1 MNRTIL
7 RRILFITLIFIAFTL
22 LLTACTDA
30 PTLAL
35 MRAPD
40 KTAYEFGEDLDLTGG
55 KLRLTISGVPLE
67 ITMKDNPD
75 VSFLGYD
82 CYTLGEQTVTVAY
95 RYGDLSLTVTFSVS
109 VRERASKEVGIRV
122 VPPETVRYVEGQ
134 TFDKT
139 GLKVFLRYEDG
150 SETELKEGYRL
161 SVGESVMLQDSG
173 SVTVNYREWKAS
185 FRIEVEARRIV
196 ELVLIKK
203 PSKTVYVSGESPDLS
218 DAEFAFRYNDGS
230 LETVAID
237 TKFTVLP
244 EVFRYG
250 DKSFTVVA
258 AESGADIPSV
268 TLEVEVRKKSIVA
281 DRREAGAKML
291 REIPNAPESEAT
303 YKDMYFEFDLSAD
316 EWSINEWSINGKR
329 YSLIDRLDIE
339 IDANS
344 AAAFTVKA
352 FDFTVNSEG
361 KPMLKIHLY
370 TLLAC
375 GSNTVRI
382 ETAEEIVDVMIGAEV
397 DADSEIA
404 YRVSDGRVI
413 FSEQA
418 SADDKTVAHLFSES
432 SDNIS
437 VSVQKPLVSVD
448 SACFVKLPQSFVCS
462 AVWWNGVLALAV

>member
-1 MNRTIL
+1 MNRSIF

-67 ITMKDNPD
+67 ISMKDNPD

-95 RYGDLSLTVTFSVS
+95 CYGELSLTVTFSVS

-134 TFDKT
+134 SFDKT

-161 SVGESVMLQDSG
+161 SVGESVTLQDSG
-173 SVTVNYREWKAS
+173 SVTVTYRDWKAT
-185 FRIEVEARRIV
+185 FRIEVEARSIV
-196 ELVLIKK
+196 GLVFIKK
-203 PSKTVYVSGESPDLS
+203 PSKTVYVSGELPDLS
-218 DAEFAFRYNDGS
+218 DAEVAFRYNDGS

-250 DKSFTVVA
+250 DKSVTVA
-258 AESGADIPSV
+258 AAEGEAEFPPV
-268 TLEVEVRKKSIVA
+268 TLEVEVNKKTIAA
-281 DRREAGAKML
+281 DRRETAAEML

-303 YKDMYFEFDLSAD
+303 YKDMYLEFDLSAD
-316 EWSINEWSINGKR
+316 EWSINGKQ
-329 YSLIDRLDIE
+329 YSLINNSDIK
-339 IDANS
+339 INANS

-352 FDFTVNSEG
+352 FGFTVNSEG
-361 KPMLKIHLY
+361 KPILKIHLY

-375 GSNTVRI
+375 GTKTVKI
-382 ETAEEIVDVMIGAEV
+382 ETAEEIVDVTIGAEV
-397 DADSEIA
+397 DADSEIG
-404 YRVSDGRVI
+404 YRVSDERVI
-413 FSEQA
+413 FTEQA
-418 SADDKTVAHLFSES
+418 SADDNAVAHLFSVS
-432 SDNIS
+432 SDSIS
-437 VSVQKPLVSVD
+437 VSVQKPLVAVD
-448 SACFVKLPQSFVCS
+448 SVCSVKMPQDFECS
-462 AVWWNGVLALAV
+462 AVWWNGILAFAV

>member
-1 MNRTIL
+1 M
-7 RRILFITLIFIAFTL
+7 
-22 LLTACTDA
+22 LTACTDA

-95 RYGDLSLTVTFSVS
+95 RYGDISLTVTFSVS

-122 VPPETVRYVEGQ
+122 VPPETVCYVEGQ

-150 SETELKEGYRL
+150 SETELKEDYRL
-161 SVGESVMLQDSG
+161 SVGESVTLQDSG
-173 SVTVNYREWKAS
+173 SVTVSYREWKAS
-185 FRIEVEARRIV
+185 FRIEVEARKIV

-203 PSKTVYVSGESPDLS
+203 PSKTVYVSGESPNLS

-250 DKSFTVVA
+250 DKSVTVKA
-258 AESGADIPSV
+258 AEGGADIPSV

-281 DRREAGAKML
+281 DRREAGAEML

-329 YSLIDRLDIE
+329 YSSTDNLDIK

-352 FDFTVNSEG
+352 FGFTVNSEG
-361 KPMLKIHLY
+361 KWMLKIHLY
-370 TLLAC
+370 ALFAC
-375 GSNTVRI
+375 GTNTVRI
-382 ETAEEIVDVMIGAEV
+382 ETAEEIVDVIIGAEV

-432 SDNIS
+432 SDQIS

-448 SACFVKLPQSFVCS
+448 SVCFVKLPQNFVCS
-462 AVWWNGVLALAV
+462 SVWWNGVLATV

>member
-7 RRILFITLIFIAFTL
+7 RRILFIALIFIAFTL
-22 LLTACTDA
+22 MLTACTDA

-95 RYGDLSLTVTFSVS
+95 RYGDLNLTVTFSVS
-109 VRERASKEVGIRV
+109 VRECASKEVGIRV

-196 ELVLIKK
+196 GLVLIKK
-203 PSKTVYVSGESPDLS
+203 PSKTVYVSGETPDLS
-218 DAEFAFRYNDGS
+218 DAEFAFRYNDES

-244 EVFRYG
+244 KVFRYG
-250 DKSFTVVA
+250 DNSVTVA
-258 AESGADIPSV
+258 AAEVGADIPSV

-281 DRREAGAKML
+281 DRSADVAEML
-291 REIPNAPESEAT
+291 QKIPNAPESEAT
-303 YKDMYFEFDLSAD
+303 YKNMYLEFDLSAD
-316 EWSINEWSINGKR
+316 EWSINGKEC
-329 YSLIDRLDIE
+329 SLIDNKNIK
-339 IDANS
+339 IDANF

-352 FDFTVNSEG
+352 FGFTQNSDD
-361 KPMLKIHLY
+361 KPILKIHLY

-375 GSNTVRI
+375 GTNTVKI
-382 ETAEEIVDVMIGAEV
+382 ETAEEIIDVIIGAEV
-397 DADSEIA
+397 DADLEIG
-404 YRVSDGRVI
+404 YRVSDSRVI

-418 SADDKTVAHLFSES
+418 SADDKTVVHLFSETA
-432 SDNIS
+432 DKIS

-448 SACFVKLPQSFVCS
+448 SVCFVKLPQNFVCS
-462 AVWWNGVLALAV
+462 AVWWNGVLATV

>member
-95 RYGDLSLTVTFSVS
+95 RYGELSLTVTFSVS

-122 VPPETVRYVEGQ
+122 VPPDTVRYVEGQ

-161 SVGESVMLQDSG
+161 SVGESVTLQDSG

-185 FRIEVEARRIV
+185 FRIEVEERRIV

-218 DAEFAFRYNDGS
+218 DAEFAFRYNDES

-237 TKFTVLP
+237 TKFTVSP
-244 EVFRYG
+244 KVFRYG
-250 DKSFTVVA
+250 DMTVTVVA
-258 AESGADIPSV
+258 AEGGADIPSV
-268 TLEVEVRKKSIVA
+268 TLEVEVCKKSIVA
-281 DRREAGAKML
+281 DRREASLEML

-303 YKDMYFEFDLSAD
+303 YKDMYLEFDLSAD
-316 EWSINEWSINGKR
+316 EWSVNGKK
-329 YSLIDRLDIE
+329 YSLIDDLDIK
-339 IDANS
+339 IDANF

-352 FDFTVNSEG
+352 FGFTVNSEG
-361 KPMLKIHLY
+361 KTILKIHLY
-370 TLLAC
+370 ALLAC
-375 GSNTVRI
+375 GTNTVRI
-382 ETAEEIVDVMIGAEV
+382 ETAEEVVDVMIGAEV
-397 DADSEIA
+397 DADSEIGC
-404 YRVSDGRVI
+404 RVSDGRVI

-418 SADDKTVAHLFSES
+418 LADDKTVAHLFSES
-432 SDNIS
+432 SDKIS

-448 SACFVKLPQSFVCS
+448 SVCFVKLPQNFVCS
-462 AVWWNGVLALAV
+462 SVWWNGILASF